1 MDGRE
6 SEVVAGTSQ
15 VGCQQGKED
24 RQGYPLELGWLKEGL
39 VRENRGGAWVGV
51 RFGRGTGLAL
61 RLKSPSFK
69 AKLWK
74 VYSRSKRQPDEAGK
88 TLIRSAVI
96 SRCFLISGTSPKSC

>member
-51 RFGRGTGLAL
+51 RF
-61 RLKSPSFK
+61 
-69 AKLWK
+69 
-74 VYSRSKRQPDEAGK
+74 
-88 TLIRSAVI
+88 
-96 SRCFLISGTSPKSC
+96 